1 MAFLVLC
8 MDKPDGATLRKATR
22 AVHLEYMIRHK
33 ARVLFGGPLTTDDG
47 GATVGS
53 LMVLDWPDRAAVEAF
68 LRDEPYTTAGL
79 FESVVVR
86 QWRRVVPEPEPGFLD
101 NELARERGMPASA

>member
-1 MAFLVLC
+1 MACLVLC
-8 MDKPDGATLRKATR
+8 MDRPDGATLRKATR

-86 QWRRVVPEPEPGFLD
+86 QWRPVVPEPEPGVPG
-101 NELARERGMPASA
+101 NEWAGDAGR

>member
-8 MDKPDGATLRKATR
+8 MDKPDGQMLRRTTR

-47 GATVGS
+47 GVTVGS
-53 LMVLDWPDRAAVEAF
+53 LMVLDWADRAAVAAF
-68 LRDEPYTTAGL
+68 LRDEPYTKARL

-86 QWRRVVPEPEPGFLD
+86 RWCCVVPEPEPGFLE
-101 NELARERGMPASA
+101 NELSRERSMP